1 MKTVSTIL
9 ATAAV
14 ALSVIVAPGASAA
27 GPCAYVGTAEEGAH
41 AQECTS
47 CLNSHGNSPNS
58 AMLCG
63 KPYFYRPTCAQG
75 VVCGNAFRTEGPCQ
89 YAGTAQGG
97 GANGQAC
104 QACVNSLMPNP
115 QAPNL
120 CGAPPPRGPACEQ
133 AGVCGNAYRTAPA
146 CPPNAPIADC
156 VPPGTFPTPAF
167 GPTVDPTQCD
177 STSIYNR
184 TIGSCAACNYGN
196 GQLKPLTVPCDHNV

>member
-1 MKTVSTIL
+1 MRGHLEMKTVSTIL

-14 ALSVIVAPGASAA
+14 ALSVIVAPVASAA

-47 CLNSHGNSPNS
+47 CLNSHGNGPDS

-63 KPYFYRPTCAQG
+63 KPQFYRPTCAQG
-75 VVCGNAFRTEGPCQ
+75 VVCGNAFRTAGPCQ

-104 QACVNSLMPNP
+104 QACINSLMPNP

-133 AGVCGNAYRTAPA
+133 AGVCGNAYRTYP
-146 CPPNAPIADC
+146 CPENAPITAC
-156 VPPGTFPTPAF
+156 VPPGTFPTPKAPVAPLP
-167 GPTVDPTQCD
+167 PTGRLPNGDPYTPSHD
-177 STSIYNR
+177 DPW
-184 TIGSCAACNYGN
+184 GHG
-196 GQLKPLTVPCDHNV
+196 D